1 MSGGSKAGPEEVETG
16 GDVPARLSGM
26 EFPVCPQS
34 GRPTHVVNFGE
45 RKESVRRPPGESAA
59 GNGIQEWR
67 RNQEATRTQ
76 TDP

>member
-26 EFPVCPQS
+26 EFPVCP
-34 GRPTHVVNFGE
+34 PK
-45 RKESVRRPPGESAA
+45 KESVGESAA